1 MGDEASCSGDIHKS
15 GPLDGIMWAAWKEV
29 DQPSLAIAS
38 IAITIGCKRKEKA
51 AFDACYPYGEVATSG
66 CKWLIRWT

>member
-1 MGDEASCSGDIHKS
+1 MGDEASSADIHKS
-15 GPLDGIMWAAWKEV
+15 GPLDGIMLAAWKEV